1 MTTLLSLSHLRIEE
15 AAPGCVVM
23 VLDDPAKSANV
34 LTSGLHRDL
43 EAGLDF
49 IDKIPALRGVVLT
62 SAKPRIFVA
71 GADLVNITLTLD
83 WPDERIEEFCFH
95 GQKLYNRFRERQY
108 VSVAAIRGACVG
120 GGWELALGCDFQ
132 IAADDPKTFF
142 GLPEV
147 KLGLVPGWAG
157 TVRLPR
163 LIGIEL
169 ALDMV
174 TSGRNVGFA
183 EALKLGLIT
192 SVAPVDQL
200 LPAALAQIEAALAS
214 QSHLEKRSRDLQPLV
229 LSSSEASRLET
240 AFRGRIQKQQG
251 SIHPF
256 APTVVAE
263 HMLGSCTQ
271 PFDEGCRSEARAMTK
286 VYGSPS
292 SYGLLNNYFL
302 GEHNRKRPGC
312 VQPAATPPAA
322 AGELPQRLGVVG
334 LGVMGRAIL
343 QAASPK
349 SKASFGYDAAEN
361 SVQAMRELASTKGLQ
376 IQVVERLDQ
385 LKECQLVIE
394 AVIERAETKRAV
406 LSEIA
411 GLISPD
417 AIIATNTSTIAL
429 AELDSAVSNPARFC
443 GIHFCHPTLMQLV
456 EIIRGKQTS
465 EETVNA
471 AVQWV
476 RALGKT
482 PVVVHDAPG
491 FVVNRVLSA
500 FLEAA
505 LQLAVEGAS
514 IQEIDQAV
522 KEFGFQAGPFEM
534 MDIIGLETTTL
545 AGQSLLAA
553 GVAQVSRLPALVKLI
568 RAGRQGRKNGL
579 GFYRYESESGAPL
592 PDPAAEQVLDRYRQP
607 AEQKLSSEELAVR
620 VMANALIAATAV
632 LDQGTVCD
640 PKDIDLCV
648 IQGLSFPVHVGGI
661 LFWADRAGPASVAAA
676 LKWAAG
682 LHPDIDLPRSLTDW
696 QAGKGPFYTT
706 V

>member
-1 MTTLLSLSHLRIEE
+1 MTTLLNLTHLKIEE
-15 AAPGCVVM
+15 VAPGCVAM

-49 IDKIPALRGVVLT
+49 IDQIPALRGVVLT

-71 GADLVNITLTLD
+71 GADLVNITRTLD
-83 WPDERIEEFCFH
+83 WPDEPIENFCFH

-132 IAADDPKTFF
+132 IATDDPKTFF

-163 LIGIEL
+163 LIGIEA

-174 TSGRNVGFA
+174 TSGRNVSVP
-183 EALKLGLIT
+183 EALKLGLIS
-192 SVAPVDQL
+192 SVAPADQL
-200 LPAALAQIEAALAS
+200 LPAALAQIEAALAT
-214 QSHLEKRSRDLQPLV
+214 QSHLEKRKRDLQPV
-229 LSSSEASRLET
+229 SLSEGEAERLE
-240 AFRGRIQKQQG
+240 AAYRVRIQKQE
-251 SIHPF
+251 SMIHPY

-263 HMLGSCTQ
+263 HMLGSCTRS
-271 PFDEGCRSEARAMTK
+271 FEEACHSEARAMTK

-302 GEHNRKRPGC
+302 GEHNRKRPSC
-312 VQPAATPPAA
+312 VQPSA
-322 AGELPQRLGVVG
+322 AGELPQRIGVVG

-349 SKASFGYDAAEN
+349 SKACFGYDAAET
-361 SVQAMRELASTKGLQ
+361 SAQAMRNLVIAKGLQ
-376 IQVVERLDQ
+376 VEVTEQMTQ

-394 AVIERAETKRAV
+394 AVVERAETKRAV

-411 GLISPD
+411 GLLSPD

-429 AELDSAVSNPARFC
+429 AELDSAVPNPARFC

-456 EIIRGKQTS
+456 EIIRGSQTS

-482 PVVVHDAPG
+482 PVVVRDAPG

-514 IQEIDQAV
+514 IQEIDQAI

-568 RAGRQGRKNGL
+568 RAGHQGRKNGL
-579 GFYRYESESGAPL
+579 GFYRYESESGEAF
-592 PDPAAEQVLDRYRQP
+592 PDPAAEQVLDRYRQRT
-607 AEQKLSSEELAVR
+607 EQKLGSEDLAAR
-620 VMANALIAATAV
+620 VMANALVAATAV
-632 LDQGTVCD
+632 LDQETVCD
-640 PKDIDLCV
+640 PKDIDICV
-648 IQGLSFPVHVGGI
+648 MQGLSFPVHVGGI
-661 LFWADRAGPASVAAA
+661 LFWADRVGPASLASA
-676 LKWAAG
+676 LKWAAE
-682 LHPDIDLPRSLTDW
+682 LHPELPLPRSLTEW